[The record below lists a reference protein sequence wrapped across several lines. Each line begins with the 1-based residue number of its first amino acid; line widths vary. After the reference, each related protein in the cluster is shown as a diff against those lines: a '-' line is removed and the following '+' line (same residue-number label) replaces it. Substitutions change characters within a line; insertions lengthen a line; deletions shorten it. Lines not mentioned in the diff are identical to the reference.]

1 MVTWKEFAA
10 AEPDLADVGR
20 SLLFQFKVGLAF
32 LATVRKDG
40 APRLHPVCPVLSS
53 DRLFVLIIPTSPKRH
68 DLLRDGRYALQTFP
82 QPKPGSD
89 EFYIAG
95 KAVGVDDPAVRAAIL
110 RDAKHMA
117 DASEIAFELWI
128 DHVMYTRWE
137 NVLTPQMCSAHQKWR
152 AAAALGLG
160 DREET
165 QRVLRAPSAVPPFPL
180 G

>member
-10 AEPDLADVGR
+10 VEPDLADVGR

-32 LATVRKDG
+32 LATVRNDG

-95 KAVGVDDPAVRAAIL
+95 KAVGVDDPAIRAAIL

-128 DHVMYTRWE
+128 DHVIYTRWE
-137 NVLTPQMCSAHQKWR
+137 NVLTPQMCSVHQKWR
-152 AAAALGLG
+152 AAAA
-160 DREET
+160 EA
-165 QRVLRAPSAVPPFPL
+165 APT
-180 G
+180 